1 MLTPEEMQGIPDSLV
16 SLFDDFDEWVIR
28 DYSRHVSEAAKISS
42 TTDWLMERSFEMG
55 LTKRKLKE
63 KVSELLGLSE
73 EELEKV
79 IYGTTDRLMLTEADR
94 LKIAKDTLNG
104 IRTNTDLGQYLESI
118 RKQTNGAFRNIT
130 GTMGFTMNNGTRRFV
145 GLPDAYIEAC
155 DLAQMQVSTGVL
167 DYNTAC
173 RQAVRAVSGNGVSC
187 LDYAIGYESG
197 FALSVRSAVQMAVR
211 TGTNQLCGHIN
222 EQIAM
227 DIGTDLVE
235 VTAHAGARPD
245 HALWQGGIYS
255 LSGKSIKYRSLKGA
269 TRYGEGDGLAGW
281 NCRHMFFAYV
291 EGAPKMYSKDRMAE
305 INALD
310 KKVIIWNGRKLS
322 YYDATQKAR
331 AYERSILVSKR
342 KLIGFDA
349 QNDSEAFTAE
359 SIRLQRKKEIYR
371 NFCNTAGL
379 LERWERTQQN
389 SYGHSIASKA
399 VWAARKAA

>member
-28 DYSRHVSEAAKISS
+28 DYSKRVAEAAKISS
-42 TTDWLMERSFEMG
+42 TTDWLLARSSEMG

-63 KVSELLGLSE
+63 KIRELLGMSE
-73 EELEKV
+73 EEIERV
-79 IYGTTDRLMLTEADR
+79 IQGTADSVILTEADR
-94 LKIAKDTLNG
+94 LRIAKDTLNG
-104 IRTNTDLGQYLESI
+104 IRTNTELGQYLESI
-118 RKQTNGAFRNIT
+118 IKQTRGTFQNIT
-130 GTMGFTMNNGTRRFV
+130 GTMGFTMNNGNRKFV
-145 GLPDAYIEAC
+145 GLADAYVEAC

-173 RQAVRAVSGNGVSC
+173 RQAVRAVSGSGVSC
-187 LDYAIGYESG
+187 IDYAIGYESG

-222 EQIAM
+222 EQIAL

-245 HALWQGGIYS
+245 HALWQGGVYS
-255 LSGKSIKYRSLKGA
+255 LSGKSLKYRSLKSA

-291 EGAPKMYSKDRMAE
+291 EGAPRMYSKERMAE

-310 KKVIIWNGRKLS
+310 KKIITWNGRNMS

-349 QNDSEAFTAE
+349 QEDSEAFTAE
-359 SIRLQRKKEIYR
+359 SIRLQRKKDIYR
-371 NFCNTAGL
+371 DFCDSAGL
-379 LERWERTQQN
+379 WERWERTQQN

-399 VWAARKAA
+399 VWAAKKAA